1 MVPRAQ
7 TYCGCVGTHGNWLVP
22 LPDVLGGTDFRQWP
36 MCICDFAMIWKINF
50 SEKFRRD
57 IWGY

>member
-7 TYCGCVGTHGNWLVP
+7 TYCGCVGTRGEWLVP
-22 LPDVLGGTDFRQWP
+22 LPDVLGGTDFRQ
-36 MCICDFAMIWKINF
+36 CTCVLLMIWKVNF
-50 SEKFRRD
+50 SEKLRKD